1 MKNRQEILRAHYWAL
16 AKKFTTRAAL
26 VALISS
32 LFVIGPTAQAAQI
45 TGRSLTLGSSTKSA
59 ATTYA
64 FAFTVPTTG
73 TAIKSFDAL
82 ACTTPLGTCT
92 TPTGMV
98 TTSSTL
104 TTQPTGFG
112 CAAGWTVNT
121 GTAGDLRMVDAAC
134 ATNPSGSQAISFS
147 AVTNS
152 STPNTTFYMRITTY
166 SDSAWSV
173 PIDTGNV
180 AGAIEDTGDMA
191 VNAQVAESLTFC
203 VGQTGTSCSGGG
215 AVSGNSATLSPN
227 PLTTAGISTNTSVFV
242 VSTNAGTGV
251 AVTYKAGQFTN
262 GSHNFA
268 NGFGTGGSA
277 SSPGTEEFGLNA
289 ALTSGSGVTVNGTY
303 STANYAWSP
312 AATTAIASSAAA
324 IGTNVVTVTY
334 GANVGATTPFG
345 TYATTFVY
353 VATPTF

>member
-1 MKNRQEILRAHYWAL
+1 MKNRREILQAYYMALVKKLTARAG
-16 AKKFTTRAAL
+16 L
-26 VALISS
+26 VALILSM
-32 LFVIGPTAQAAQI
+32 FVIAPAADAAQI
-45 TGRSLTLGSSTKSA
+45 TSRSLLLGSSTVSA
-59 ATTYA
+59 VTTYS
-64 FAFTVPTTG
+64 FTFTVVSA
-73 TAIKSFDAL
+73 TAIQSVDL
-82 ACTTPLGTCT
+82 QPCTTPLGACT
-92 TPTGMV
+92 TPTGFTV
-98 TTSSTL
+98 TGDSL
-104 TTQPTGFG
+104 TAQPTNLGA
-112 CAAGWTVNT
+112 AAGWTNSAA
-121 GTAGDLRMVDAAC
+121 TAGHLRLSDASN
-134 ATNPSGSQAISFS
+134 ATAPSANINVSFS
-147 AVTNS
+147 GVTNS
-152 STPNTTFYMRITTY
+152 STPNTSFYVRITTY
-166 SDSAWSV
+166 SGSNWSTG
-173 PIDTGNV
+173 PLDTGNV

-251 AVTYKAGQFTN
+251 AISYNAGQFTN

-268 NGFGTGGSA
+268 NGFGVGGSA

-289 ALTSGSGVTVNGTY
+289 ALTSGAGVTVGGTY
-303 STANYAWSP
+303 SGANYAWNP
-312 AATTAIASSAAA
+312 ASTTALASSAAA